1 MGTMV
6 LQQRPQHEYV
16 PPDEV
21 DPDALDPSVYLPAW
35 RPWLA
40 LYGARVRLG
49 SSKAPEV
56 VSCPR
61 RQLPPLVPYTCGA
74 ARPQALRLGRSGTP
88 HSDLNCLTGSDSG
101 ASGFAEAAVRTASTH
116 HRPGRLRGTLQGTF
130 YT

>member
-40 LYGARVRLG
+40 LYGARVRMG

-56 VSCPR
+56 VSRAAPGAYCR
-61 RQLPPLVPYTCGA
+61 RSFPICA
-74 ARPQALRLGRSGTP
+74 AQQALRQGGKRQPIWT
-88 HSDLNCLTGSDSG
+88 LT
-101 ASGFAEAAVRTASTH
+101 A
-116 HRPGRLRGTLQGTF
+116 
-130 YT
+130 